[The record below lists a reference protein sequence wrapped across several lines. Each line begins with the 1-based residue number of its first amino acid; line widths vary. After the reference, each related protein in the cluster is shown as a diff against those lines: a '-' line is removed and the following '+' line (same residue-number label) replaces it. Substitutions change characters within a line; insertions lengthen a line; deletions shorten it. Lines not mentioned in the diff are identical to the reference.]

1 MGIADSVLGKP
12 VPVKLAGRDFVVK
25 IVPMARVR
33 RLGDV
38 VQKIATELQ
47 GANVEST
54 DGIDTI
60 INKLLGFPH
69 ALLSIF
75 IDDLPEDI
83 FMDDEN
89 GVTFPDFWDV
99 LQIALTINRVDA
111 LKNVFSRLGPSLMQA
126 STSPKTS

>member
-1 MGIADSVLGKP
+1 MSIADSKP

-38 VQKIATELQ
+38 VQKIATEMQ
-47 GANVEST
+47 GANVESVE
-54 DGIDTI
+54 GVNVVIEKI
-60 INKLLGFPH
+60 LGFPH

-75 IDDLPEDI
+75 IDDLPESI
-83 FMDDEN
+83 FQDDEN

-99 LQIALTINRVDA
+99 LKIALEVNRVDA
-111 LKNVFSRLGPSLMQA
+111 LKNVFSRLMPMMSQA
-126 STSPKTS
+126 SISPKTS

>member
-1 MGIADSVLGKP
+1 MSIADTLSKP

-47 GANVEST
+47 GADLESNAGVNVVIE
-54 DGIDTI
+54 
-60 INKLLGFPH
+60 KVLGFPH

-75 IDDLPEDI
+75 IDDLPESI
-83 FMDDEN
+83 FTDEEN

-99 LQIALTINRVDA
+99 LQIALTVNRVDA